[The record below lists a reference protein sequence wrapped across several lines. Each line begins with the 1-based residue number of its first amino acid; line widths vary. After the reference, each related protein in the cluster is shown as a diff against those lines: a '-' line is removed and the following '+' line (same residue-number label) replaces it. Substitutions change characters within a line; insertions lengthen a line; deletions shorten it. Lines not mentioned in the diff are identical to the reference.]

1 MWRPC
6 SRNRLGLLPPPF
18 FPFRVATCPLP
29 RRPHSTRLGLE
40 APGHLSTLGLPPGR
54 FVASF
59 VRWRPLLAP
68 RRARLAKGGR
78 PGPEDRPA
86 ESRRAGPGS
95 DPASPS
101 QIRGHGSI
109 RPVKSTDYSP
119 KRLLHIRLLHQLVHI
134 LFHKLFL
141 FVCFCFRFCCC

>member
-119 KRLLHIRLLHQLVHI
+119 KCRNRWKQVEARNGQS
-134 LFHKLFL
+134 FL
-141 FVCFCFRFCCC
+141 SCHSSRSTSR